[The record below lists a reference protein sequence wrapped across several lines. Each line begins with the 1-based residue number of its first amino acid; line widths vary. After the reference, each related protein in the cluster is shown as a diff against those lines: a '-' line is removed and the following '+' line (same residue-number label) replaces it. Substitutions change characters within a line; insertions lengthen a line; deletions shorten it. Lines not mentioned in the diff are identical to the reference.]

1 MFRNKGIDYK
11 FPRSA
16 GGRFYSA
23 RIDEG
28 RSGIVFNWGP
38 GVIIPEEPELEAEL
52 WAWNKMNINE
62 FNSGSI
68 ILLGNVTGSV
78 TGSYFSGGTSYGR
91 RVVPSVMFNFSPNFQ
106 TPRSGGLA
114 LIQVDPGFAL
124 PRRYEVQMSYK
135 INSNDSNLFAG
146 MYFGANQITGS
157 ATGSFYASAII
168 ISDEQA
174 GAAPVSF
181 NITTGA
187 IGNRRR
193 GKGSVVDGGTALTNL
208 RFLVET
214 RMTTGSATG
223 PAWKVHTLD
232 PSDRGGGLFY
242 QTGFLN
248 ESSGSNSTW
257 VGAGNIDRFG
267 IFVGRLA
274 SGSVGSNSGDTFELQ
289 ELLIRRHPQD
299 F

>member
-1 MFRNKGIDYK
+1 MFRNRGIDYK

-28 RSGIVFNWGP
+28 RSGVVINWGP
-38 GVIIPEEPELEAEL
+38 EVVPAEVLELDAEL
-52 WAWNKMNINE
+52 WAWNKNNISE
-62 FNSGSI
+62 FNSGNI

-78 TGSYFSGGTSYGR
+78 TGSYFSGGASYGR
-91 RVVPSVMFNFSPNFQ
+91 RTVPSIAFNFSPNFQ

-135 INSNDSNLFAG
+135 INSIGGNLFAG

-157 ATGSFYASAII
+157 ATGSFYGSAII
-168 ISDEQA
+168 ISNEQV
-174 GAAPVSF
+174 GAAPASF

-187 IGNRRR
+187 IGNRRN
-193 GKGSVVDGGTALTNL
+193 GKGSVVDGDTSLTNL

-214 RMTTGSATG
+214 RMTTGSSAG
-223 PAWKVHTLD
+223 PAWKVHTLE

-248 ESSGSNSTW
+248 ETSASNSTW

-274 SGSVGSNSGDTFELQ
+274 SGSVSTNSTDTFEIQ
-289 ELLIRRHPQD
+289 ELLIKRHPQD